1 MGWDVK
7 YGASADVEAT
17 PEVIWAVLVDAP
29 GYALWD
35 SGVVR
40 IDGTIAPGEK
50 IKLVPE
56 INPKRAFKLR
66 VTTFEPPTRMQWTGG
81 MPFGLFKGAR
91 TFTLTPGP
99 NGTTHFEMREEF
111 SGPMLRVI
119 GRSLPDFGP
128 SFTQFA
134 NGLKARAEMPS

>member
-1 MGWDVK
+1 MK
-7 YGASADVEAT
+7 YEARADIEAT
-17 PEVIWAVLVDAP
+17 PEAIWAVLVDAP
-29 GYALWD
+29 GYAQWD

-40 IDGTIAPGEK
+40 IDGSIAPGEK
-50 IKLVPE
+50 ITLVPE

-81 MPFGLFKGAR
+81 MPFGLFKGVR

-99 NGTTHFEMREEF
+99 NGTRFEMREEF
-111 SGPMLRVI
+111 SGPMLRLI

-128 SFTQFA
+128 SFEQFA
-134 NGLKARAEMPS
+134 NGLKHLVEA